1 MGRLIHKKVF
11 SLKSFVIPVLLFSH
25 LVALSVKKKK
35 KKKHKCTVW
44 GERKATWKLKAL
56 GLRDFFKL
64 TLFLSSLS
72 IYVLIWLCWVLVVAC
87 ELLVVACRIWFFPTR
102 D

>member
-1 MGRLIHKKVF
+1 MGRLRHKKVF

-35 KKKHKCTVW
+35 KQMH
-44 GERKATWKLKAL
+44 GLGREEKATWKLKAL

-64 TLFLSSLS
+64 TLFLSSFEHLCTYLDVPGLS
-72 IYVLIWLCWVLVVAC
+72 CGIRTL
-87 ELLVVACRIWFFPTR
+87 
-102 D
+102 